1 MECRFCHSKNLE
13 MFLDLGL
20 IPIVYRFLEE
30 CELKKPETFYPL
42 NVYLCI
48 DCGLAQLGYV
58 IPSEILFNKDYP
70 YDSRITKSRN
80 KSYSRLAEFTCDKFQ
95 IQKNSLVVDIGSN
108 TGLLLSCFK
117 NQGMNVIGIEPS
129 SKLAEIANLDELS
142 THVGFFDNDIVQK
155 IISEFGTAKIVL
167 ATNVFAHIQDYDS
180 FIQNLKK
187 LLSNDGIFV
196 IQVPHFLPLLNNLE
210 YDTMYHEHV
219 CYFGLK
225 PLMTFFNKFD
235 MDIFEVIEDP
245 IDGGSIRCFIGKKGS
260 KNISSNIEEILS
272 KENEEQI
279 YSLNRLKQFS
289 SSVKMQKENLLNL
302 LTTIKKEN
310 KKIVGIGAAAKGIA
324 LLSYC
329 KIDHDILDFITEKDS
344 LKIGKFTAGMH
355 IPVKSDDVLIQ
366 EKPDYAL
373 ILAWNF
379 ADEIMNNLDEYR
391 KHGGKFIIPIPNP
404 KIV

>member
-1 MECRFCHSKNLE
+1 MECRLCHSNNLE

-20 IPIVYRFLEE
+20 IPIVDRFLSED
-30 CELKKPETFYPL
+30 ELKNPETFYPL
-42 NVYLCI
+42 NVHICI

-58 IPSEILFNKDYP
+58 IPSEILFNKDYL

-80 KSYSRLAEFTCDKFQ
+80 QNYSQLAEFTCTKFQ
-95 IQKNSLVVDIGSN
+95 IEKNSLVVDIGSN

-117 NQGMNVIGIEPS
+117 NQGMQVVGIEPS
-129 SKLAEIANLDELS
+129 SKLAEIANLDELL
-142 THVGFFDNDIVQK
+142 THVGFFDNDNVQK
-155 IISEFGTAKIVL
+155 IVSEFGTAKIVS

-180 FIQNLKK
+180 FIENLKK
-187 LLSNDGIFV
+187 LLSYDGIFV

-225 PLMTFFNKFD
+225 PLMTFFHRFD

-245 IDGGSIRCFIGKKGS
+245 IDGGSIRCFIGKKGMR
-260 KNISSNIEEILS
+260 NISSNIKKILS
-272 KENEEQI
+272 KEKDEQI
-279 YSLNRLKQFS
+279 YSLNRLKEFS
-289 SSVKMQKENLLNL
+289 LKVKKQKESLLNL
-302 LTTIKKEN
+302 LITLKKEN
-310 KKIVGIGAAAKGIA
+310 KKIVGVAAAAKGIT
-324 LLSYC
+324 LLNYC
-329 KIDHDILDFITEKDS
+329 KIDHDILDFITEKDT
-344 LKIGKFTAGMH
+344 LKIGKFIGGMH

-366 EKPDYAL
+366 EKPDFAL

-379 ADEIMNNLDEYR
+379 ADEIINNLGEYR

-404 KIV
+404 KII